1 MTRSFVLC
9 LTGARRAP
17 PRKVSLIFPDCFPGA
32 QPDPVG
38 EQWSAAAPGRRALW
52 RRFSLRRFVLG
63 RRPESG
69 HIRERQIRLHRLQ
82 CRPGSFFF
90 FFFILTPLKIIT
102 PTTLSWLRRDR
113 VTVVLSCRTW
123 WPPRSF
129 TVTRRPRTS
138 RWSPPP
144 SMGWRRSPA
153 ESWWTPRMH
162 CSPTQTTRWDTQEQ
176 GSSGVGLGGRGHGV
190 VRSFD
195 FWGLR
200 FRTASVWLQVLHV
213 QDLGINLS
221 QNFTISWMWWR
232 HSERRRETFTGRLKV
247 VELWTLRQ
255 QWCHR
260 VLTLDHDWT
269 SAAADGRRLD
279 LSGWSFI
286 FYFVPVPVNSFLTCC
301 QHWVMTRFYF
311 TSISVS
317 QTQFSR
323 RDRSLG
329 STCFNRRRTKFVFVF

>member
-82 CRPGSFFF
+82 CRSGSFFF
-90 FFFILTPLKIIT
+90 TLTPLKIIT
-102 PTTLSWLRRDR
+102 PTTLSWLRRDC

-162 CSPTQTTRWDTQEQ
+162 CSPTQTTRWDT
-176 GSSGVGLGGRGHGV
+176 G
-190 VRSFD
+190 
-195 FWGLR
+195 
-200 FRTASVWLQVLHV
+200 A
-213 QDLGINLS
+213 
-221 QNFTISWMWWR
+221 
-232 HSERRRETFTGRLKV
+232 
-247 VELWTLRQ
+247 RQ
-255 QWCHR
+255 QRCRAGGGGGTEWSAHLIFEASGLEQLLCGCR
-260 VLTLDHDWT
+260 FYMFRISASTSVRTSPSAGCDDVTANAGGKRSRGDWRLLNFGRWDNSDVTACWRWTTTERLQLQTVDDWT
-269 SAAADGRRLD
+269 SVGEV
-279 LSGWSFI
+279 SSFTL
-286 FYFVPVPVNSFLTCC
+286 F
-301 QHWVMTRFYF
+301 
-311 TSISVS
+311 
-317 QTQFSR
+317 QFQWI
-323 RDRSLG
+323 L
-329 STCFNRRRTKFVFVF
+329 F